1 MSSAVLETPSKIAAA
16 ALASLDF
23 KKDDSKPASL
33 LSKMQ
38 AEATEDAKPAATS
51 KSMNKGEGRVYAQ
64 IEMEDG
70 HLEQHVSTVKRG
82 KFVGDLSIT
91 DDSQEPLLQETE
103 QRFVLFPIQY
113 HDVSRLHS
121 ILLSCAGLLCPA
133 VMD

>member
-1 MSSAVLETPSKIAAA
+1 MSSATLETPSKIAAA

-23 KKDDSKPASL
+23 DGKKQADPKQPSL

-38 AEATEDAKPAATS
+38 AEAEQANGGKPVTA
-51 KSMNKGEGRVYAQ
+51 KSMNRGEGRVYAQ

-70 HLEQHVSTVKRG
+70 HLEQHVSTIPRG

-113 HDVSRLHS
+113 HDVS
-121 ILLSCAGLLCPA
+121 
-133 VMD
+133 V

>member
-1 MSSAVLETPSKIAAA
+1 MSTFETPSKIAAA

-23 KKDDSKPASL
+23 DKKDTKEPSL

-38 AEATEDAKPAATS
+38 AEAEQTNGGKPVTA
-51 KSMNKGEGRVYAQ
+51 KSMNRGEGRVYAQ
-64 IEMEDG
+64 IEMDDG
-70 HLEQHVSTVKRG
+70 HIEQHVSTVPRG

-113 HDVSRLHS
+113 HDVSW
-121 ILLSCAGLLCPA
+121 IAA
-133 VMD
+133 VLGWCWWVGEK